1 LFLRLAD
8 GPDLL
13 EGESGECVER
23 EVSAAGERG
32 EQREWLIVGVVG
44 EQIAEGG
51 QDMCVG
57 HF

>member
-1 LFLRLAD
+1 MFLRLAD
-8 GPDLL
+8 GSDLV

-23 EVSAAGERG
+23 EVAGAGEGG
-32 EQREWLIVGVVG
+32 EERERLIVGVLG

-51 QDMCVG
+51 EDMCVG

>member
-13 EGESGECVER
+13 EGQSGERVER

-32 EQREWLIVGVVG
+32 EQRERLIVGVVG